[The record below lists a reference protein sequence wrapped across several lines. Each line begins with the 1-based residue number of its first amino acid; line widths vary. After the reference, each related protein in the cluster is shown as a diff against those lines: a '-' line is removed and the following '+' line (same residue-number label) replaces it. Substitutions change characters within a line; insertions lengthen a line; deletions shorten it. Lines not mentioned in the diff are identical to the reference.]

1 MKQFVG
7 IAIALAAMIGH
18 ASAQDRVEG
27 AAVAA
32 VSGVTTDPMVGI
44 YRFTGVRDT
53 GGAGLTGTAT
63 SFHCTNF
70 SGSTESLRIQIRQ
83 FTGVV
88 VKDAT
93 YNIGHNVTYTM
104 STHDT
109 AAFAEDQF
117 LATGLVNQGMAR
129 IWATSPMVVCTA
141 SSIDAAASVPY
152 GLDLHGIRF
161 NPLPGTEE

>member
-7 IAIALAAMIGH
+7 VAIALAVMIGQ

-27 AAVAA
+27 AGVAA
-32 VSGVTTDPMVGI
+32 VAGVTTDPMVGI
-44 YRFTGVRDT
+44 YRFTGVRDN
-53 GGAGLTGTAT
+53 GGAAGTGTAT

-70 SGSTESLRIQIRQ
+70 SGATESLRIQIRQ

-109 AAFAEDQF
+109 VAFAEDAF
-117 LATGLVNQGMAR
+117 LATGLVNQGSAR
-129 IWATSPMVVCTA
+129 IWATSPMIVCTA
-141 SSIDAAASVPY
+141 SSIDAAAPVPY
-152 GLDLHGIRF
+152 GVDLRGIRF
-161 NPLPGTEE
+161 NPLPGTQE